1 MLRHCSLAVFL
12 AFSIQ
17 WHCYAR
23 VNACYMLVINPIS
36 VTHAKDPSLAL
47 VHTDN
52 GAKDPSLDLVHSDN
66 GGKIMLHILCTLLT
80 SVVQIQL

>member
-17 WHCYAR
+17 WHCYVG

-36 VTHAKDPSLAL
+36 VTHAKDPSLDL
-47 VHTDN
+47 VHT
-52 GAKDPSLDLVHSDN
+52 DN